1 MTFFNFYHKQNRDF
15 RYKIFIPDKLNS
27 LEELSLWGNK
37 FHIIP
42 KVLGKLPKISKISL
56 DNNPLLLDE
65 EKKMVLYTDL
75 LLEYCRKKLAINVF
89 LSHAVANFDYF
100 NISGIAEFLESKE
113 DINEAFYCQEDLR
126 DHIDVFMNE
135 FIPKSQILIFFA
147 SEKSIKSVDC
157 KHELELAKL
166 HNLPILP
173 VIKESITV
181 SDLSTL
187 NFNYQHKVMYNPE
200 TQDVCKEVLLFYI
213 QTLKYQREEVE
224 KKNAIIR
231 ENIQNT
237 IMNLLDYHMF
247 YDSVENNEKNLLK
260 LFNQFSY
267 GEIDIFQYL
276 IESIKILQMKGY
288 EFEEKDYSIPPTS
301 NFCE

>member
-1 MTFFNFYHKQNRDF
+1 
-15 RYKIFIPDKLNS
+15 
-27 LEELSLWGNK
+27 
-37 FHIIP
+37 
-42 KVLGKLPKISKISL
+42 
-56 DNNPLLLDE
+56 
-65 EKKMVLYTDL
+65 MVLYTDL

-166 HNLPILP
+166 YNLPILP